1 MPNCQLVR
9 GRALNCK
16 DQISGVEKIFFTT
29 DSLGALTIGSEDE
42 VTDIAGTSI
51 TVFQYDVKGANGLE
65 TAINSSP
72 ESGTTFF
79 ESTLTLQLPKTT
91 KEDLKEIKMLAYSRP
106 RIFIQTRNGDVLLM
120 GEKYGAELS
129 GGSISSGQG
138 FGDFS
143 GINLTFTAQE
153 ATAPRFVV
161 LSGATADDPFAGE
174 TEITT
179 TVGTNS

>member
-1 MPNCQLVR
+1 M
-9 GRALNCK
+9 
-16 DQISGVEKIFFTT
+16 
-29 DSLGALTIGSEDE
+29 TIGSEDE

-129 GGSISSGQG
+129 GGSISSGQN
-138 FGDFS
+138 FADFA
-143 GINLTFTAQE
+143 GINLTFISQE

-161 LSGATADDPFAGE
+161 LSGATSDDPFAGE